1 MGQELAQ
8 IGEKIAQTG
17 SSNSCGYGN
26 VDDDDDAD
34 EEEKKEGNDDGAGEE
49 IMKICSLFRGDSR
62 VTFYRHR

>member
-1 MGQELAQ
+1 MGQELAK

-34 EEEKKEGNDDGAGEE
+34 EEEKKEGNDDGDGEE